1 MAISVKPLPS
11 ERCIVK
17 TVTNEY
23 TKSKERDNR
32 HIYYDG
38 SSIVLFRIHIIHTFL
53 SALLFVYLHQTLP
66 MSYLILQDYK
76 KLIQSDNLSQIIG
89 ADYSLVTQMQLAA
102 QAEVVSYLRQK
113 YLTSAEFTNTSI
125 YDYQETYYGKNRVYL
140 DATAFSTTSTYALNS
155 LTLYLGNVYINTIPV
170 TVAGAWIP
178 ARWQLLGAQYD
189 IFYVSLP
196 NPEWDYYKTYQVG
209 DTVWYADNTYT
220 CVVANLSVQP
230 NEHPEFW
237 GTGTSYLV
245 YGNEL
250 LVVGGYFTKA
260 DNRNQQMVNMMID
273 VTLFHLHSRIAPR
286 NIPDLRVKR
295 YDDVIAWLKNVS
307 RGTDITADL
316 PLIQPKSGQRIRY
329 GSRLV
334 KQKNNY

>member
-1 MAISVKPLPS
+1 MVTSVKPLPS
-11 ERCIVK
+11 ARCIVK
-17 TVTNEY
+17 IATNEH
-23 TKSKERDNR
+23 TKPKKRDTC
-32 HIYYDG
+32 HIDYNG
-38 SSIVLFRIHIIHTFL
+38 INIHIHHIHLVDTFL

-113 YLTSAEFTNTSI
+113 YLTSAEFTDTSL
-125 YDYQETYYGKNRVYL
+125 YNYNETYYGKNRVYL
-140 DATAFSTTSTYALNS
+140 DATAFSTTSTYALHS
-155 LTLYLGNVYINTIPV
+155 LTLYLGNVYKNTIAI
-170 TVAGAWIP
+170 TVAGAWNP
-178 ARWQLLGAQYD
+178 AKWVLLGAQYD

-196 NPEWDYYKTYQVG
+196 NPEWDYYATYQVG
-209 DTVWYADNTYT
+209 DDVWYADKTYT

-237 GTGTSYLV
+237 GTGTSYIV

-250 LVVGGYFTKA
+250 LIVGGYWIKA

-295 YDDVIAWLKNVS
+295 YDDAVAWLKNCS

-334 KQKNNY
+334 KQNNNY

>member
-1 MAISVKPLPS
+1 MVTSVKPLPS
-11 ERCIVK
+11 AKYTVK
-17 TVTNEY
+17 IATNEH
-23 TKSKERDNR
+23 TQPKERVTCHLD
-32 HIYYDG
+32 YDG
-38 SSIVLFRIHIIHTFL
+38 VYIHFNNIHHFDTFL

-113 YLTSAEFTNTSI
+113 YLTSAEFTDTALYN
-125 YDYQETYYGKNRVYL
+125 YNVTYYGKNRVYL
-140 DATAFSTTSTYALNS
+140 DATAFSTTSTYALHS
-155 LTLYLGNVYINTIPV
+155 LTLYLGNVYVCAIAI
-170 TVAGAWIP
+170 TVAGAWNP
-178 ARWQLLGAQYD
+178 AKWQLVGAQYD
-189 IFYVSLP
+189 ILYIGLD

-209 DTVWYADNTYT
+209 DTIWYADKTYT
-220 CVVANLSVQP
+220 CVVANLSVKP

-237 GTGTSYLV
+237 GTGTTYLRA
-245 YGNEL
+245 GSSL
-250 LVVGGYFTKA
+250 LTGDAAWIQA

-273 VTLFHLHSRIAPR
+273 VALFHLHSRIAPR

-295 YDDVIAWLKNVS
+295 YDDAVAWLKNVS
-307 RGTDITADL
+307 RGTNITADL

-334 KQKNNY
+334 KQNNNY

>member
-1 MAISVKPLPS
+1 VTLVKPLPS
-11 ERCIVK
+11 ARCIVK
-17 TVTNEY
+17 TAINEH
-23 TKSKERDNR
+23 TKSKGRDNR
-32 HIYYDG
+32 HIDYDG
-38 SSIVLFRIHIIHTFL
+38 SSIVLFRIHILHTFL

-113 YLTSAEFTNTSI
+113 YLTSAEFTDTSLFNRTL
-125 YDYQETYYGKNRVYL
+125 TYYAKNRVYL
-140 DATAFSTTSTYALNS
+140 DATAFSTTSTYALFS
-155 LTLYLGNVYINTIPV
+155 LTLYLGNVYSCTVAI
-170 TVAGAWIP
+170 TVAGAWNP
-178 ARWQLLGAQYD
+178 AKWQLLGAQYD
-189 IFYVSLP
+189 ILYVGLP
-196 NPEWDYYKTYQVG
+196 NPEWDYYATYQVG
-209 DTVWYADNTYT
+209 DEVWYADKIYT

-230 NEHPEFW
+230 NEHTEFW
-237 GTGTSYLV
+237 GTGTTYLRT
-245 YGNEL
+245 GSS
-250 LVVGGYFTKA
+250 LVSGDAAWIKA

-295 YDDVIAWLKNVS
+295 YDDVIAWLKNCS
-307 RGTDITADL
+307 KGTDITADL

-334 KQKNNY
+334 KQNNNY

>member
-1 MAISVKPLPS
+1 MTSVKPLPS
-11 ERCIVK
+11 ARCIVK
-17 TVTNEY
+17 TAINEH
-23 TKSKERDNR
+23 TQPKERDNR
-32 HIYYDG
+32 HIDYDG
-38 SSIVLFRIHIIHTFL
+38 NNILVLRIHIVHTFL

-113 YLTSAEFTNTSI
+113 YLTSAEFTDTAI
-125 YDYQETYYGKNRVYL
+125 YNYNLTYYGKNRVYF
-140 DATAFSTTSTYALNS
+140 DAPAFSTTSTYALHS
-155 LTLYLGNVYINTIPV
+155 LTLYLGNVYKNTIAI
-170 TVAGAWIP
+170 TVAGAWNP
-178 ARWQLLGAQYD
+178 AKWVLLGAQYD
-189 IFYVSLP
+189 ILYIGLDS
-196 NPEWDYYKTYQVG
+196 PEWDYYATYQVG
-209 DTVWYADNTYT
+209 DDVWYADKTYT

-237 GTGTSYLV
+237 GTGTTYSRT
-245 YGNEL
+245 GNSLIE
-250 LVVGGYFTKA
+250 GDAAWIKA

-273 VTLFHLHSRIAPR
+273 VALFHLHSRIAPR

-295 YDDVIAWLKNVS
+295 YDDAVAWLKNCS

-334 KQKNNY
+334 KQNNNY

>member
-1 MAISVKPLPS
+1 
-11 ERCIVK
+11 
-17 TVTNEY
+17 
-23 TKSKERDNR
+23 
-32 HIYYDG
+32 
-38 SSIVLFRIHIIHTFL
+38 
-53 SALLFVYLHQTLP
+53 
-66 MSYLILQDYK
+66 MSYLILHDYK

-113 YLTSAEFTNTSI
+113 YLTSAEFTDTSLFAMNNT
-125 YDYQETYYGKNRVYL
+125 YFGKNRVYL

-155 LTLYLGNVYINTIPV
+155 LTLYLGNVYFNTIAI
-170 TVAGAWIP
+170 TVAGAWNP
-178 ARWQLLGAQYD
+178 AKWQLIGAQYD
-189 IFYVSLP
+189 IYYVSLP
-196 NPEWDYYKTYQVG
+196 ESEWDYYKTYQVG
-209 DTVWYADNTYT
+209 DQVWYADKTYT

-237 GTGTSYLV
+237 GTGTTFSTIGSDLYSGSSV
-245 YGNEL
+245 WI
-250 LVVGGYFTKA
+250 KA

-273 VTLFHLHSRIAPR
+273 VALFHLHSRIAPR

-295 YDDVIAWLKNVS
+295 YDDAVAWLKNVS

-334 KQKNNY
+334 KQNNNY